1 MKISRNSPCPCGSGK
16 KYKKCCL
23 LKSKE
28 EREKAEVTAELI
40 DRFIDKVYEMT
51 QTEKVKNE
59 KLHNKMKNIMIY
71 HDGLNPKRLIRDYLA
86 VIDYML
92 EYAEKHDVHSFEEL
106 DECFIIGYS
115 FDDVINDFE
124 IDISNI
130 EVSNEDLIRIND
142 YMDRIIANF
151 VLEDNDKENILR
163 CKANN
168 LFRIG
173 NDTEGEKIILDW
185 IKTGRNSIYSYVE
198 LIDDYQMIGNL
209 KKAKYYYDKG
219 LKQKH
224 LTDLDAISE
233 RSDYFEKV
241 TN

>member
-1 MKISRNSPCPCGSGK
+1 MCK
-16 KYKKCCL
+16 
-23 LKSKE
+23 
-28 EREKAEVTAELI
+28 LI
-40 DRFIDKVYEMT
+40 F
-51 QTEKVKNE
+51 
-59 KLHNKMKNIMIY
+59 Y
-71 HDGLNPKRLIRDYLA
+71 HL
-86 VIDYML
+86 
-92 EYAEKHDVHSFEEL
+92 F
-106 DECFIIGYS
+106 
-115 FDDVINDFE
+115 
-124 IDISNI
+124 
-130 EVSNEDLIRIND
+130 
-142 YMDRIIANF
+142 
-151 VLEDNDKENILR
+151 DKENILR